1 MGFEQYPRIS
11 AYIQSRAARE
21 RRSAGTIAEIER
33 QMREAAARKKVRI
46 QRHETKPKYTIDF
59 SVLDDL
65 EDDE

>member
-1 MGFEQYPRIS
+1 MIIRAWEQKDI
-11 AYIQSRAARE
+11 E
-21 RRSAGTIAEIER
+21 KIAEIER

-59 SVLDDL
+59 SVLNDL